1 MKKERL
7 VVGLSGASGVIL
19 GIRLLEIL
27 SKYEEFET
35 HLVVS
40 DAAKRTLGYET
51 DWNVKDVE
59 ALASQVHDF
68 NNVGSSIASGSFK
81 TKGMVIIPCSVKT
94 LSAIA
99 YSFDTNLMIRAAD
112 VVLKERRKLVL
123 VVREMPL
130 HKGHLEAMV
139 RVHDLGGVILPPM
152 LTFYQRPKNLDEM
165 IDYVVGK
172 ALDALEIPHTLYKK
186 WGEKEPVRNR
196 IA

>member
-1 MKKERL
+1 MKKERI

-19 GIRLLEIL
+19 GIRFLEVL
-27 SKYEEFET
+27 SKYEELET
-35 HLVVS
+35 HLVIS
-40 DAAKRTLGYET
+40 DAAKRTISYET

-59 ALASQVHDF
+59 ALANQVHDF

-94 LSAIA
+94 LSGIA

-112 VVLKERRKLVL
+112 VVLKERRRLVL

-130 HKGHLEAMV
+130 HRGHLEAML

-165 IDYVVGK
+165 INCVVGK
-172 ALDALEIPHTLYKK
+172 ALDALEIPHHLYKK
-186 WGEKEPVRNR
+186 WGEEEPVRGR
-196 IA
+196 DV

>member
-7 VVGLSGASGVIL
+7 IVGLCGASGVIL
-19 GIRLLEIL
+19 GIRFLEIL
-27 SKYEEFET
+27 SKYDELET
-35 HLVVS
+35 HLVIS
-40 DAAKRTLGYET
+40 DTAKRTIGYET
-51 DWNVKDVE
+51 DWEVKDVE
-59 ALASQVHDF
+59 ALANHVHDF

-112 VVLKERRKLVL
+112 VVLKERRRLVL

-130 HKGHLEAMV
+130 HRGHLEAML

-165 IDYVVGK
+165 INYVVGK
-172 ALDALEIPHTLYKK
+172 ALDALEISHDLYRE
-186 WGEKEPVRNR
+186 WGEKEPVRGR

>member
-19 GIRLLEIL
+19 GIRFLEIL
-27 SKYEEFET
+27 SQYEELET
-35 HLVVS
+35 HLVIS

-51 DWNVKDVE
+51 DWKIEDVE
-59 ALASQVHDF
+59 ALAAQVHDF

-112 VVLKERRKLVL
+112 VVLKERRRLVL

-130 HKGHLEAMV
+130 HKGHLEAMM

-165 IDYVVGK
+165 INYVVGK
-172 ALDALEIPHTLYKK
+172 ALDALDIPHNLYKK
-186 WGEKEPVRNR
+186 WGEKEQVRGR
-196 IA
+196 IV

>member
-19 GIRLLEIL
+19 GIRFLEIL

-35 HLVVS
+35 HLVIS
-40 DAAKRTLGYET
+40 DAAKRTIGYET
-51 DWNVKDVE
+51 DWKVEDVE
-59 ALASQVHDF
+59 ALAGQVHDF
-68 NNVGSSIASGSFK
+68 HNVGSSIASGTFK

-99 YSFDTNLMIRAAD
+99 YSFDTNLLIRAAD
-112 VVLKERRKLVL
+112 VVLKERRRLVL

-152 LTFYQRPKNLDEM
+152 LTFYQKPKNLDDM
-165 IDYVVGK
+165 ISYVVGK
-172 ALDALEIPHTLYKK
+172 VFDALEIPHNLYRKG
-186 WGEKEPVRNR
+186 GEKEPVRGR
-196 IA
+196 DV

>member
-1 MKKERL
+1 MTKERL

-19 GIRLLEIL
+19 GIRFLEIL
-27 SKYEEFET
+27 SKYEELET
-35 HLVVS
+35 HLVIS
-40 DAAKRTLGYET
+40 DAAKRTISYET
-51 DWNVKDVE
+51 DWDVKDVE
-59 ALASQVHDF
+59 ALANQVHDF

-112 VVLKERRKLVL
+112 VVLKERRKLVI

-130 HKGHLEAMV
+130 HRGHLEAMV

-152 LTFYQRPKNLDEM
+152 LTFYQRPKNLDDM
-165 IDYVVGK
+165 IHYVVGK
-172 ALDALEIPHTLYKK
+172 ALDALEIPHNLYKK
-186 WGEKEPVRNR
+186 WGEKEPVRGR

>member
-19 GIRLLEIL
+19 GIRFLEVL
-27 SKYEEFET
+27 SKYEELET
-35 HLVVS
+35 HLVIS

-51 DWNVKDVE
+51 DWRVEDVE
-59 ALASQVHDF
+59 ALAGQVHDF

-112 VVLKERRKLVL
+112 VVLKERRRLVL

-130 HKGHLEAMV
+130 HKGHLEAMM
-139 RVHDLGGVILPPM
+139 RVHDLEGVILPPM

-165 IDYVVGK
+165 INYVVGK
-172 ALDALEIPHTLYKK
+172 ALDALDIPHNLYKK
-186 WGEKEPVRNR
+186 WGEKEQVRGR
-196 IA
+196 IV

>member
-19 GIRLLEIL
+19 GIRFLEIL
-27 SKYEEFET
+27 SKYEELET
-35 HLVVS
+35 HLVIS
-40 DAAKRTLGYET
+40 DAAKRTISYET
-51 DWNVKDVE
+51 DWKIEDVE
-59 ALASQVHDF
+59 ALAGQVHDF

-112 VVLKERRKLVL
+112 VVLKERRRLVL

-130 HKGHLEAMV
+130 HRGHLEAMM

-165 IDYVVGK
+165 IHYIVGK
-172 ALDALEIPHTLYKK
+172 SLDALEIPHNLYKR
-186 WGEKEPVRNR
+186 WGEKEPVRGR
-196 IA
+196 DV

>member
-1 MKKERL
+1 MSAFL
-7 VVGLSGASGVIL
+7 APSGVIL
-19 GIRLLEIL
+19 GIRSLEVL
-27 SKYEEFET
+27 SNYEEFET
-35 HLVVS
+35 HLVIS
-40 DAAKRTLGYET
+40 DAAKRTIGCET
-51 DWNVKDVE
+51 DWKVEDVE
-59 ALASQVHDF
+59 ALAGQVHDF

-112 VVLKERRKLVL
+112 VVLKERRELVL

-165 IDYVVGK
+165 IHYVVGK
-172 ALDALEIPHTLYKK
+172 ALDALEIPHNLYKK
-186 WGEKEPVRNR
+186 WGEKEPVRGR

>member
-19 GIRLLEIL
+19 GIRFLEVL
-27 SKYEEFET
+27 SQYEEIET
-35 HLVVS
+35 HLVIS
-40 DAAKRTLGYET
+40 DAAKRTIGYET

-59 ALASQVHDF
+59 ALANQVHDF
-68 NNVGSSIASGSFK
+68 HNVGSSIASGSFK

-130 HKGHLEAMV
+130 HKGHLEAMQ
-139 RVHDLGGVILPPM
+139 RVYDLGGVILPPM
-152 LTFYQRPKNLDEM
+152 LTFYQRPKNLNEM
-165 IDYVVGK
+165 INYVVGK
-172 ALDALEIPHTLYKK
+172 ALDALDVPHNLYK
-186 WGEKEPVRNR
+186 
-196 IA
+196 

>member
-1 MKKERL
+1 M
-7 VVGLSGASGVIL
+7 IL
-19 GIRLLEIL
+19 GIRFLEIL

-35 HLVVS
+35 HLVIS
-40 DAAKRTLGYET
+40 DAAKRTIGYET
-51 DWNVKDVE
+51 DWKVEDVE
-59 ALASQVHDF
+59 ALAGQVHDF

-99 YSFDTNLMIRAAD
+99 YSFDTNLLIRAAD
-112 VVLKERRKLVL
+112 VVLKERRKLVI

-165 IDYVVGK
+165 INYVVGK
-172 ALDALEIPHTLYKK
+172 ALDALEIPHNLYKK
-186 WGEKEPVRNR
+186 WGEKAGPGQNC
-196 IA
+196 IARGENEGAWR